1 MYSSRWETF
10 PYTIKVEGVN
20 SRFLTILDSGGRNF
34 KLKVTGEI
42 SSMSDERKIG
52 LKVESSSLEKW
63 ARIIYVRFPVYSD

>member
-1 MYSSRWETF
+1 MYSYRWETF
-10 PYTIKVEGVN
+10 PNTIKVEGVN